1 MEYYKQEVK
10 CKRKTVKNKFYIF
23 IMLFLFSIA
32 IFPFLRGLYNKLDIS
47 MYPSDTMKF
56 MQNFV
61 NETKKV
67 RLEDKQK
74 VKDNKI
80 LFQIQKKFYLL
91 SQIFFTRSY

>member
-1 MEYYKQEVK
+1 
-10 CKRKTVKNKFYIF
+10 
-23 IMLFLFSIA
+23 
-32 IFPFLRGLYNKLDIS
+32 

-67 RLEDKQK
+67 RLEDKQE

-80 LFQIQKKFYLL
+80 LFQIQKNSILCHKFSL
-91 SQIFFTRSY
+91 QGPIKIFDEFCLF